1 VKYVPK
7 ELPEGIN
14 APRTNALAELGL
26 LAGALVA
33 LLVGTFYALGLV
45 ADWLAVRIS
54 PQVEIAIGER
64 FPSRDAGVEV
74 ARGREREI
82 LDALLAHVPHEGYDI
97 RLRVLCEEHGV
108 NAFAIPGGRVV
119 VLGGLLDTV
128 QSENELAFVLA
139 HELGHMQNRDHLR
152 ALGRGL
158 VLMTLL
164 TAVGTGG
171 DFASDLVVGSGVA
184 VGHRFDQRQEL
195 AADRFAAEL
204 VQQTFGHVGGIA
216 DFFGRPALRD
226 GGSWFGTHPASA
238 RRVRALER
246 LGRERGWQTT
256 SVAPYA
262 RTPQLCAQ

>member
-7 ELPEGIN
+7 EVPEGIN

-26 LAGALVA
+26 LAGALLG
-33 LLVGTFYALGLV
+33 LLVGGFYALGL
-45 ADWLAVRIS
+45 ASDWLAVRLS
-54 PQVEIAIGER
+54 PRLEAAIGER
-64 FPSRDAGVEV
+64 FPMASAGVEV
-74 ARGREREI
+74 VAGRERAI
-82 LDALLAHVPHEGYDI
+82 LDALLAHVPNQPHDV
-97 RLRVLCEEHGV
+97 RLRVLCDERGV
-108 NAFAIPGGRVV
+108 NAFAIPGGRIV
-119 VLGGLLDTV
+119 VLGGLLDAV

-171 DFASDLVVGSGVA
+171 DFASELVVGSGVA
-184 VGHRFDQRQEL
+184 VGHRFSQGQEL

-204 VQQTFGHVGGIA
+204 VQETYGHVGGLT

-238 RRVRALER
+238 RRVHGLED
-246 LGRERGWQTT
+246 LKREKGWQAAP
-256 SVAPYA
+256 VAPYA
-262 RTPQLCAQ
+262 SPPRLCAR